1 MKPDDFKNIP
11 FELNPN
17 FVPDTNGE
25 IIGEAKDIDEAKE
38 DKIKYVT
45 MQHGFLVDNNGNVV
59 ARIVS
64 EHQMTDLKT
73 LLKEAKEGNIYWLYE
88 GKDGKPKAVE
98 VKNDN

>member
-1 MKPDDFKNIP
+1 MMPDDFKNIP
-11 FELNPN
+11 FERNPN
-17 FVPDTNGE
+17 FAADANRE

-38 DKIKYVT
+38 DEIKSVT
-45 MQHGFLVDNNGNVV
+45 IKHGFLIDNNGNVV

-73 LLKEAKEGNIYWLYE
+73 LLKETEDEDKKLYWVYE

-98 VKNDN
+98 VCE